1 MILQPLE
8 QSPNQ
13 KAAIE
18 ELVGRELQNQQQ
30 SLRRSKAQKL
40 PSVLDHQAAV
50 DQMRYQLYLLDRSQ
64 RRPSI
69 EDYIEN
75 YLEKSGTEAS
85 R

>member
-1 MILQPLE
+1 MILQPVE

-18 ELVGRELQNQQQ
+18 ELVGREIQNQQ
-30 SLRRSKAQKL
+30 RTVIRKVQKV

-50 DQMRYQLYLLDRSQ
+50 DEMRYQLYLLDRSQ

-75 YLEKSGTEAS
+75 FLEKSGTEAS

>member
-18 ELVGRELQNQQQ
+18 ELVGRDLQNQPGT
-30 SLRRSKAQKL
+30 STRKVQKI

-50 DQMRYQLYLLDRSQ
+50 DQMRHHLYLLDRSQ

-69 EDYIEN
+69 EDYIESF
-75 YLEKSGTEAS
+75 LGK
-85 R
+85 

>member
-18 ELVGRELQNQQQ
+18 ELVGRDLHNQPKNPT
-30 SLRRSKAQKL
+30 RNKVQKI